1 MRAASSPHAGRAP
14 TLPAEPR
21 SPAVWP
27 SVRGAGRARVGGE
40 GAEPEGVRAAG
51 RRCDAVPAPCC
62 RRAARP
68 GERAVGPLR
77 AAGYR

>member
-1 MRAASSPHAGRAP
+1 MLAARSPHAGRAR
-14 TLPAEPR
+14 PR
-21 SPAVWP
+21 PSRWSPAALP
-27 SVRGAGRARVGGE
+27 SVRGAERARVGAE
-40 GAEPEGVRAAG
+40 GAELEGVRALG

-62 RRAARP
+62 RGAARP